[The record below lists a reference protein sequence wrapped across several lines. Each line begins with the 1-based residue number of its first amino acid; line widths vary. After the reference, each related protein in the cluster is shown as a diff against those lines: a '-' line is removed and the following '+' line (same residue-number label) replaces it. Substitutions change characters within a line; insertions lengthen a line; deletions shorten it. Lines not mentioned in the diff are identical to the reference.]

1 MESDF
6 SLGSALGQT
15 YTCLYKVCSKS
26 NVSCFMLDHI
36 IRGRCGG
43 MAVEGEPSTSIL
55 FVFFGSEN
63 SCWNFVLHYHKCV
76 DWIPNF

>member
-26 NVSCFMLDHI
+26 NVSCFMLDRI

-43 MAVEGEPSTSIL
+43 MAVEGELSQQYSIT
-55 FVFFGSEN
+55 FR
-63 SCWNFVLHYHKCV
+63 YCV
-76 DWIPNF
+76 VNGHRGAV